1 MSYIPDCRNDENY
14 NEKYLN
20 NFDKEFVRGYDW
32 CVEMSVDNFFDNLDI
47 YFGDDSHIMHLLNE
61 ELPEN
66 MREEYEIERTFA
78 DENDRVEKRDVKTYV
93 DLLRSKILDYIEN
106 ERDELI
112 TSMIDNMDEQE
123 YAEIKAKVD
132 GKQE

>member
-1 MSYIPDCRNDENY
+1 MSYIPDCRTDENY
-14 NEKYLN
+14 NQRYLN
-20 NFDKEFVRGYDW
+20 DKDGEFLRGYDW
-32 CVEMSVDNFFDNLDI
+32 CTETAVDNFFDNLDI

-61 ELPEN
+61 KIPKGA
-66 MREEYEIERTFA
+66 REDYEMDFTFGEREAEVRKTKTVA
-78 DENDRVEKRDVKTYV
+78 DV
-93 DLLRSKILDYIEN
+93 LRYKILDYIEMQ
-106 ERDELI
+106 RDELI

>member
-93 DLLRSKILDYIEN
+93 DLLRSKILDYIEM

-123 YAEIKAKVD
+123 YSEIKAKVD

>member
-78 DENDRVEKRDVKTYV
+78 DENDRAEKRDVKTYV
-93 DLLRSKILDYIEN
+93 DLLRSKILDYIEM

-123 YAEIKAKVD
+123 YSEIKAKVD

>member
-47 YFGDDSHIMHLLNE
+47 YFGDNSHIMHLLNE

-78 DENDRVEKRDVKTYV
+78 DENYRVEKRDVKTYV
-93 DLLRSKILDYIEN
+93 DLLRSKILDYIEM

-123 YAEIKAKVD
+123 YSEIKAKVD

>member
-1 MSYIPDCRNDENY
+1 MSYIPNCRTDEDY

-20 NFDKEFVRGYDW
+20 KYDNEFVRGFDW
-32 CVEMSVDNFFDNLDI
+32 CVEMAVDNFFDNLDI

-93 DLLRSKILDYIEN
+93 DLLRSKILDYIEM
-106 ERDELI
+106 ERNELI

-132 GKQE
+132 GKQD